1 MANQTEGVSMDG
13 ASRQYLKIDELSIK
27 TGLSVPTLRR
37 LVRNKRIPCIQPAGK
52 GGRLL
57 FPSDAL
63 ENFNQMPT
71 TEVKH
76 PPKSLPGRRPKWES

>member
-1 MANQTEGVSMDG
+1 MDG
-13 ASRQYLKIDELSIK
+13 GRRQYLTIDELSKK

-37 LVRNKRIPCIQPAGK
+37 LVRNKRIPCFQPAGK

-63 ENFNQMPT
+63 ESHNQIPVT
-71 TEVKH
+71 QVKH
-76 PPKSLPGRRPKWES
+76 PSERLSGRRPKWES

>member
-1 MANQTEGVSMDG
+1 MDG
-13 ASRQYLKIDELSIK
+13 ASRQYLKIDELSKK

-57 FPSDAL
+57 FPPDAL
-63 ENFNQMPT
+63 ESLNQMPV
-71 TEVKH
+71 TEVKQ
-76 PPKSLPGRRPKWES
+76 PSERLSGRRPKWES